1 MEKKSLAE
9 VEVRLLT
16 DPEVL
21 GPFVD
26 TEGKNILVEIIWGI
40 LPGTTGENE
49 YPFDKEYC
57 IIRRRRERW
66 V

>member
-21 GPFVD
+21 GPFVGIG
-26 TEGKNILVEIIWGI
+26 EKNIPVEIIWGI

-49 YPFDKEYC
+49 YPFVKVYC
-57 IIRRRRERW
+57 IIRRGRGR
-66 V
+66 